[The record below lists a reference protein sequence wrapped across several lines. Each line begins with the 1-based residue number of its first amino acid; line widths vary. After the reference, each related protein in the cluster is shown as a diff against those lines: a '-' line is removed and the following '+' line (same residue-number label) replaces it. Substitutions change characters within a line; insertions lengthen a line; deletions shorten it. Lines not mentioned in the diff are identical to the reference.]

1 MSNCIL
7 QDCTT
12 NNVTKSNKSK
22 AKEYAERIAEINR
35 QVEGGTVNFE
45 QDRMTINTYKWLASK
60 YDPGTFGNHSGEK
73 PQIDLGAMHLDAIR
87 ELSKPEKRKKTN

>member
-1 MSNCIL
+1 MT
-7 QDCTT
+7 D
-12 NNVTKSNKSK
+12 KAK

-45 QDRMTINTYKWLASK
+45 QARVTIDNYKWLASK
-60 YDPGTFGNHSGEK
+60 YYDPGTFGNHSGEQ
-73 PQIDLGAMHLDAIR
+73 PQVDLGAMHLDAIR